1 MVKLKFIY
9 PNCIL
14 VPSDYGKKKAST
26 KELRVCSSK
35 GRKEEVYESEEEEEA
50 CSEAESEEEYIPESG
65 DDRSEADES
74 HSERSG
80 SEAEE
85 DVEEAPA
92 HNVSPPKHTKT
103 AKRKA
108 EVVRVKPAQQAHP
121 NPAKKPKTTH
131 TKPAKNTN
139 EVKEAVKE
147 VKYKTASVKAVPAEA
162 AEEPMDTKDEKEE
175 KKTANKPAAMFSDK
189 NVDLD
194 LFHSSPTNVVSTKV
208 KISPNLIM
216 TSRNIDQLDGAKANG
231 QMYDFAALTFQRKI
245 NNGKLFEFV
254 IPLGLA
260 PKCLQAI
267 QHIIDK
273 NEKFFK
279 PQDV

>member
-1 MVKLKFIY
+1 M
-9 PNCIL
+9 
-14 VPSDYGKKKAST
+14 PSDYGKKKAST
-26 KELRVCSSK
+26 KELRVCSPK
-35 GRKEEVYESEEEEEA
+35 GRKEEVYDSEEEEEA
-50 CSEAESEEEYIPESG
+50 VSEEEEEYVPESG

-74 HSERSG
+74 HEERSG

-85 DVEEAPA
+85 DVEETPA
-92 HNVSPPKHTKT
+92 HNVSPVKPTKP

-108 EVVRVKPAQQAHP
+108 ETVRVKPSQQAQP
-121 NPAKKPKTTH
+121 NPAKKQKTT
-131 TKPAKNTN
+131 TSKPSKNTN
-139 EVKEAVKE
+139 EVK
-147 VKYKTASVKAVPAEA
+147 YKAASAKMPP
-162 AEEPMDTKDEKEE
+162 AEEPMDLKDEKDEKDE
-175 KKTANKPAAMFSDK
+175 KKTANKPTAMFSDK

-216 TSRNIDQLDGAKANG
+216 TSRNIDQLDGAKVNG

-273 NEKFFK
+273 NKKFFK